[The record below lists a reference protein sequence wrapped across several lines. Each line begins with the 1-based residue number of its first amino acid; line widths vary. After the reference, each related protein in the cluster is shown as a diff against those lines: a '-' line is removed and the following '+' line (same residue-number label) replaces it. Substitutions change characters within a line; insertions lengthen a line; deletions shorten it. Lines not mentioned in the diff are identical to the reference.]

1 MMDYGEQ
8 YEMGMLYQD
17 FITDQLMRRGISL
30 NAYSSKKYQLECGES
45 ASGIEVKFD
54 SRMAE
59 TGNVYIEVAEKSRP
73 DMPDFT
79 PSGICRKDNTWLYLI
94 GDYDEALLMGKA
106 QLRMTVGMDPAF
118 LYENGIVRREG
129 ETSIGYTIP
138 VSFCD
143 KNLALKHFRFR

>member
-1 MMDYGEQ
+1 MPSYDES
-8 YEMGMLYQD
+8 YEKGMLYQD
-17 FITDQLMRRGISL
+17 FITDQLMSRGISL
-30 NAYSSKKYQLECGES
+30 NAYSSRKYQFERGES

-59 TGNVYIEVAEKSRP
+59 TGNVYIEVAEKSGP

-79 PSGICRKDNTWLYLI
+79 PSGIYRKDNTWLYLI